1 MIFPSLKNKYT
12 DLGELLYSTVT
23 ELFGTELIGIKPD
36 TVVLTLEFLIVKL
49 AYTKDETVPFFVSV

>member
-1 MIFPSLKNKYT
+1 MIFPSLKYT
-12 DLGELLYSTVT
+12 DLGELLYFTVT
-23 ELFGTELIGIKPD
+23 ELFNTELIGSKPD